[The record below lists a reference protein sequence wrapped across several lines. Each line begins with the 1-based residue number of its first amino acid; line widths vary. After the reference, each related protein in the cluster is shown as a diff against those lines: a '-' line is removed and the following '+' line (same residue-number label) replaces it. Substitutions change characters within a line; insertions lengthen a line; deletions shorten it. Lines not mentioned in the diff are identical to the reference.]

1 MLNTSALLD
10 AKRNIS
16 MIKLTPTPFQ
26 QANSHC
32 EMHIKR
38 EKDTR
43 NISIHDCEIEKNSSP
58 TNDNELLTLQQ
69 SE

>member
-10 AKRNIS
+10 AERNIS
-16 MIKLTPTPFQ
+16 
-26 QANSHC
+26 
-32 EMHIKR
+32 R